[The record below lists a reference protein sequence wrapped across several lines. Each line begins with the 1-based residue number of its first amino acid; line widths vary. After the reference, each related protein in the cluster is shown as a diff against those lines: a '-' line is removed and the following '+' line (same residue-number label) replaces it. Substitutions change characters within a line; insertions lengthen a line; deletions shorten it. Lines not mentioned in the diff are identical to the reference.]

1 MALPLGKVAFLIGT
15 GVVVSALSKESS
27 VSGYISG
34 AFKILFRQL
43 KQDNSKSSNP
53 KPHSNALLQQVKS
66 LQEELQLLA
75 QNRSLTIV
83 TTGYSG
89 SSGKY
94 VFIICVVV
102 VGYGYIWWK
111 GWKLPDL
118 MFATRRGLNDAC
130 TSVSRQLEG
139 VYTSI
144 SETKRHLS
152 SRIDRVDSKLDE
164 CADNTAAI
172 KEEIFEFRGEVSSL
186 GNDLES
192 MNTVVRNLE
201 NKISR
206 IEGRQSETNI
216 GVGEL
221 VAYARNLENRRA
233 MEQIE
238 ISASSSIKPALE
250 LPAVT
255 PKLLIEPSLHSSVE
269 PPSPSPSASNGIQ
282 KSLHGVVRSSSG
294 AKTHRGISDVVG
306 MVSGGNPQVQSAY
319 PATEGTYHHDS
330 TSTTGLLGR
339 TVSASAAILT
349 RSRGAI
355 LTQFVT

>member
-1 MALPLGKVAFLIGT
+1 MLCCSRFAKCF
-15 GVVVSALSKESS
+15 
-27 VSGYISG
+27 
-34 AFKILFRQL
+34 
-43 KQDNSKSSNP
+43 
-53 KPHSNALLQQVKS
+53 HVKS

-75 QNRSLTIV
+75 QNRSVTIV
-83 TTGYSG
+83 TTGGSG

-94 VFIICVVV
+94 GFIICVLV

-130 TSVSRQLEG
+130 NSVSTQLEG

-144 SETKRHLS
+144 SATKRHLS

-255 PKLLIEPSLHSSVE
+255 PKLLIESSLHSSVE
-269 PPSPSPSASNGIQ
+269 QPSPSPSASNGFQ
-282 KSLHGVVRSSSG
+282 KQSLHGAVPSSSG
-294 AKTHRGISDVVG
+294 AKIHRGISDVVG
-306 MVSGGNPQVQSAY
+306 MVSGGNPPVQSAY
-319 PATEGTYHHDS
+319 STTEGTNRHDS
-330 TSTTGLLGR
+330 TSTPGLLGR
-339 TVSASAAILT
+339 TVSASTAILT